1 MWLRDKTGVNEEEY
15 VVDKPSITL
24 SELIEL
30 IKGRHPGLKNIIH
43 NVFDK
48 ENPIIVIVNGL
59 KRDPGYILNDNDEVV
74 LMPPVSGG

>member
-1 MWLRDKTGVNEEEY
+1 MWLRDKAGVNEEDY
-15 VVDKPSITL
+15 VIDKSSITL

-30 IKGRHPGLKNIIH
+30 IKDKHPGLRSIIH

-48 ENPIIVIVNGL
+48 DNPIIVIVNGL
-59 KRDPGYILNDNDEVV
+59 KRDPSYILNDNDEVV